1 MMQSL
6 DVGFHRIL
14 PLLKQVYNS
23 TVEER
28 TFIKSLEKM
37 VRVRVFTNFLL
48 NDMYLNDM
56 YFTVNMTEL
65 STYFVVMFY
74 N

>member
-48 NDMYLNDM
+48 NDMYISL
-56 YFTVNMTEL
+56 FTVNMTEL